1 MTTYAIIGCGG
12 IGYALAPIVTRMLM
26 ASQSSLY
33 LVDGKTIRTANL
45 ARQFATTD
53 VGQNKAEALADT
65 CRRLIPIESPLKIHA
80 VASYLEPAT
89 VEQHEWLQHDD
100 LVVFLAADTKAS
112 RVAVERI
119 LDATDSNFTLIAGG
133 NNEWDGQAVITR
145 RHRKR
150 YLDPLP
156 SEVNPDLLDNDGRT
170 PSMIPCDEAA
180 VSEPQLVIANVQTA
194 VCMVGLWYSQV
205 LNKPK
210 KPFNHVAFNMKT
222 PEVFP
227 SVRVALEGQVS

>member
-1 MTTYAIIGCGG
+1 MTTYALIGCGG
-12 IGYALAPIVTRMLM
+12 VGYALAPTLTRMLM
-26 ASQSSLY
+26 AAQSSFY

-45 ARQFATTD
+45 ARQFASSD
-53 VGQNKAEALADT
+53 VGHNKAEALADT

-89 VEQHEWLQHDD
+89 ADQHEWLKHDD

-119 LDATDSNFTLIAGG
+119 LDDTDSDFTLVSGG

-145 RHRKR
+145 RRKGK

-156 SEVNPDLLDNDGRT
+156 SQVNPNLLENDGRT
-170 PSMIPCDEAA
+170 PSMIPCDELA

-194 VCMVGLWYSQV
+194 ACMLGLWYSQV

-210 KPFNHVAFNMKT
+210 RAFNHVAFNMKT